1 MDSFFIFLGSAG
13 SIILLMGGVPQII
26 HLLKVKD
33 STGQSLLGWCVW
45 ITGGA
50 MILVYAI
57 YKKDPIFIF
66 LQFAGGVI
74 AIITVSLIIK
84 FRKK

>member
-1 MDSFFIFLGSAG
+1 MDKFFLLLGSVG
-13 SIILLMGGVPQII
+13 SIILLMGGIPQIF

-45 ITGGA
+45 IAGGA
-50 MILVYAI
+50 MILAYAI

-66 LQFAGGVI
+66 LQLAGGII
-74 AIITVSLIIK
+74 ALITVSLIIK
-84 FRKK
+84 FRRT